1 MIHKL
6 NLINESTVATDDQL
20 AEIAAALEKQ
30 INRDFREVW
39 WTNAE
44 VNAVP
49 TGGTPEPGAWWLTI
63 ADTLEVAEALG
74 YHDLTPDMQPVAL
87 IGAKLDIEY
96 HSSLSVTIG
105 HEALEML
112 GDPLIGLMMEDSRTK
127 REYAYEN
134 CDAVE
139 ADTLGYEVDG
149 VLLSDF
155 VYPAFFNQYQ
165 EGKAAKLDHGGHVK
179 EPFEILEGG
188 YLSYR
193 TIGGDGEWRQITK
206 DGEIGENDP
215 GATAPAD
222 EPREHGKRAPGFPPG
237 SRRERRLRRAR
248 GELVVSSVTPHAE
261 R

>member
-1 MIHKL
+1 MIHTL
-6 NLINESTVATDDQL
+6 NLINESTVASDEEL
-20 AEIAAALEKQ
+20 AAIAAALQTQ
-30 INRDFREVW
+30 INRDFRKEW

-44 VNAVP
+44 VKAIP

-74 YHDLTPDMQPVAL
+74 YHDLTPDLKPVAL

-112 GDPLIGLMMEDSRTK
+112 GDPLIGLMMEDARTK

-134 CDAVE
+134 CDACE
-139 ADTLGYEVDG
+139 ADQFGYEVDG
-149 VLLSDF
+149 ILLSDF
-155 VYPAFFNQYQ
+155 VLPAFFDQYQ
-165 EGKAAKLDHGGHVK
+165 EGKAAKLDHMGHVK

-193 TIGGDGEWRQITK
+193 EIGGDGEWKQLT
-206 DGEIGENDP
+206 DQGAELTPAGEGDARLETGGE
-215 GATAPAD
+215 
-222 EPREHGKRAPGFPPG
+222 GKRSPGFPKG
-237 SRRERRLRRAR
+237 SRRERRVRKSREGL
-248 GELVVSSVTPHAE
+248 LVSSVTPHAE